1 MTISHR
7 STRSSTS
14 GLGLSAALAIG
25 LIALAALFAV
35 LYRIDNSREDHSYN
49 TGATP
54 PANVRLTM
62 GKTYEISTPGGPSSL
77 AGRGVNPASL
87 NCNYTP
93 VVGSSTQQLAIT
105 ALGSDTRTT
114 HAVATFTAPVSGMV
128 HIECRALTATFIDDA
143 DNVSGDPAG
152 LFLLLCTIALTV
164 GAMLGLS
171 VLYRYRT
178 MSAASGRPRS
188 GPGGPPSAADQP
200 YEPLLGPRDEPPAGG
215 QWTSS

>member
-1 MTISHR
+1 MTISQR
-7 STRSSTS
+7 SDQASSP
-14 GLGLSAALAIG
+14 GLGLSAALAIA

-49 TGATP
+49 AGATP

-62 GKTYEISTPGGPSSL
+62 GKTYEISTPGGPSGL
-77 AGRGVNPASL
+77 AGRGVNAASL

-93 VVGSSTQQLAIT
+93 VVGSSTQQLAT
-105 ALGSDTRTT
+105 TSLGSDTRTT
-114 HAVATFTAPVSGMV
+114 HAVATFTAPISGMV

-152 LFLLLCTIALTV
+152 LFLLLCTLALTV

-178 MSAASGRPRS
+178 GAPVLARPVSAET
-188 GPGGPPSAADQP
+188 DQP
-200 YEPLLGPRDEPPAGG
+200 YEPLLGPRDEPPAGT
-215 QWTSS
+215 W

>member
-7 STRSSTS
+7 SARASSS

-35 LYRIDNSREDHSYN
+35 LYRLDNSRENHSYN
-49 TGATP
+49 AGATP

-62 GKTYEISTPGGPSSL
+62 GKTYEISTPGGLPSL
-77 AGRGVNPASL
+77 TDRGVNPASL

-105 ALGSDTRTT
+105 ALGNDSRTT
-114 HAVATFTAPVSGMV
+114 HAVATFTAPVSGLV
-128 HIECRALTATFIDDA
+128 HIECRALIATFIDDA

-152 LFLLLCTIALTV
+152 FFLLLCTIALTV

-178 MSAASGRPRS
+178 AAAVPGRPGI
-188 GPGGPPSAADQP
+188 GPTAPTGRTVEPS
-200 YEPLLGPRDEPPAGG
+200 YEPLLGPRDEPPAGAR
-215 QWTSS
+215 